1 MDRRSHIG
9 FGGGRS
15 HRSGGASLAAVA
27 MAVVLAC
34 SGSKV
39 DKVTGS
45 SGGNDADGG
54 ADDARADGQPQSDA
68 ATTRDTGCGLSC
80 AVGFEKDV
88 MPVLVAAKCASRG
101 CHGAGDAQPRLDDR
115 SASALYESLLTAQIG
130 GKPYVVGCSAG
141 AQSQMLCNLQGD
153 PSCGKAMPLGGPPI
167 GAEGLRTI
175 GTWLDCGAPP
185 P

>member
-1 MDRRSHIG
+1 M
-9 FGGGRS
+9 
-15 HRSGGASLAAVA
+15 A
-27 MAVVLAC
+27 MAAVLAC

-39 DKVTGS
+39 DNVTGS
-45 SGGNDADGG
+45 SSGGTDSDGA
-54 ADDARADGQPQSDA
+54 ADDARADGQSDA

-88 MPVLVAAKCASRG
+88 MPVLTAAKCASRG

-115 SASALYESLLTAQIG
+115 SPSALYQSLLTAQIG
-130 GKPYVVGCSAG
+130 GKAYVVGCTAG
-141 AQSQMLCNLQGD
+141 GQSQMLCNLQGD
-153 PSCGKAMPLGGPPI
+153 PGCGKAMPLGGPPI
-167 GAEGLRTI
+167 DAEGLRTI

>member
-1 MDRRSHIG
+1 
-9 FGGGRS
+9 
-15 HRSGGASLAAVA
+15 LA
-27 MAVVLAC
+27 MAAVLAC

-39 DKVTGS
+39 DNVNGSS
-45 SGGNDADGG
+45 SGGTDVDAA
-54 ADDARADGQPQSDA
+54 ADDARADAQSEA

-88 MPVLVAAKCASRG
+88 MPVLAAAKCASRG

-115 SASALYESLLTAQIG
+115 SATALYQSLLTAQIAG
-130 GKPYVVGCSAG
+130 QPYVVGCSPG
-141 AQSQMLCNLQGD
+141 AKSPMLCNLQGD
-153 PSCGKAMPLGGPPI
+153 PSCGKGMPLGGPPI